1 MHFPHIDGISD
12 KQIRGAVYNIL
23 NQIVGIVNRLIV
35 HCIVTNH
42 PPTSGKYT
50 CQILNAANTANDL
63 PCNAH
68 GKILYLVD
76 AYV

>member
-23 NQIVGIVNRLIV
+23 NQIVGIVNRLNF

-42 PPTSGKYT
+42 PPTNGKYT
-50 CQILNAANTANDL
+50 RRILNAANTVNYL

-68 GKILYLVD
+68 GNILYLVE